1 MKKTISVIAALCF
14 IVVACNNK
22 QKKAVVV
29 DATITQQTSFNSLFF
44 DSVQLDNFI
53 AKDSSLQKFRQAF
66 FDFYKHRNYEF
77 AWFDTT
83 GIVEQAQNFY
93 NLQNNYI
100 TQIHDSTIYNPTLQV
115 LYNHLNNKPHY
126 RPTEKDSLMF
136 KTEILLTG
144 QFFKY
149 TSKVY
154 QGSDVNAKELGW
166 FIPRKKIDIT
176 AALDSMVKAKGKIL
190 DDYEP
195 LNSQYRQLE
204 KYLLQYYALK
214 STSNW
219 DSIAAGKSLKKGDS
233 SRLIPLIKNRL
244 FTFGDLSATDSLQL
258 FDTTLFIAVKQFQ
271 KRHGLNTSGLI
282 GSATFKELNKPIDS
296 LIRKLIVN
304 MERARWMLPDTSTID
319 YLVVNIPEYK
329 LHVYDAGKYSFSMD
343 VVVGTAANSTVI
355 FNENLRYVV
364 FSPYWNV
371 TDAITKNEVV
381 PAMAKDPNYLT
392 KNNMEITGYKGK
404 TPIVRQKPG
413 PSNSLGGVK
422 FLFPNSYN
430 IYLHDTPFREAFA
443 SSKRSFSH
451 GCIRLGEP
459 IKLAQFLLRRDSA
472 YTEDSIKTLMV
483 QPKEKWLTIKPT
495 VPVTIKYFT
504 AWVGEDG
511 LLNFRDDIY
520 KHDAKMAAKLFVIK

>member
-1 MKKTISVIAALCF
+1 MKKIITAVILLF
-14 IVVACNNK
+14 LVVAACKSKRN
-22 QKKAVVV
+22 KAVIV
-29 DATITQQTSFNSLFF
+29 DATITQQTSYNTLFF

-53 AKDSSLQKFRQAF
+53 ATDNSLQKFKQAF
-66 FDFYKHRNYEF
+66 FNFYKHRNYEF
-77 AWFDTT
+77 AWFDTS
-83 GIVEQAQNFY
+83 GMVEQAHNFY
-93 NLQNNYI
+93 NLQNNYL
-100 TQIHDSTIYNPTLQV
+100 TQIRDSAIYNPTLQG
-115 LYNHLNNKPHY
+115 LYNQLSNKRNYQPSS
-126 RPTEKDSLMF
+126 KDSLVF

-154 QGSDVNAKELGW
+154 QGSDINAKELGW
-166 FIPRKKIDIT
+166 FIPRKKIDVS
-176 AALDSMVKAKGKIL
+176 AALDSMVKARGKIL

-204 KYLLQYYALK
+204 KYLLQYYTLK
-214 STSNW
+214 TTSNW

-233 SRLIPLIKNRL
+233 SKLIPLIKNRL
-244 FTFGDLSATDSLQL
+244 FAFGDLAATDTFQL

-271 KRHGLNTSGLI
+271 QRHGLNNSGLI

-304 MERARWMLPDTSTID
+304 MERARWMLPDTTTVD
-319 YLVVNIPEYK
+319 HLVVNIPEYK
-329 LHVYDAGKYSFSMD
+329 LHVYDAGNYSFSMD

-381 PAMAKDPNYLT
+381 PAMQKDANYLA

-404 TPIVRQKPG
+404 MPIVRQKPG

-422 FLFPNSYN
+422 FLFPNTYN
-430 IYLHDTPFREAFA
+430 IYLHDTPFKTAFS

-459 IKLAQFLLRRDSA
+459 IKLAQFLLRKDAA
-472 YTEDSIKTLMV
+472 YTIDSIKTLMV
-483 QPKEKWLTIKPT
+483 QPKEKWLSIKPT